1 MTDKTL
7 TRSAVIA
14 AGSSTLDVAART
26 VEVCWTSGASV
37 KRYSWDDGYYMEELE
52 VSPKAIR
59 MDRFASMSLLDGHE
73 QSMTARLGTV
83 VAGSIRIEGGRAY
96 ATIKFSRHENADRI
110 LKDLEDG
117 HPLSISVGYR
127 VHKSEKT
134 EGERGQLPTLR
145 AIDWE
150 PLELSAVAV
159 PADPA
164 ATSRSEGNDMPNRHQ
179 HSPSTPSE
187 VVEQQRSAV
196 EAERVRAREIQAI
209 ARNAGFSDEDG
220 FVSEALESDTTV
232 EAFRSQLLDKVLAGG
247 GHRSPRIDTYR
258 RQDETDTRRQLVANA
273 ILHRNNVV
281 AKLEDGANEWRGLTA
296 LDIVRETLKRS
307 GQDWRGSPAEVVQRA
322 LHTTSDFAYIM
333 NAVTNQTLLAAYAAY
348 ENTFQLFATR
358 AVVNDFR
365 EQNMIDIGSAPDLL
379 PVGESGEFKSGT
391 IRESAESIKVNTFG
405 RKIGLTRQMLIN
417 DQIGAFTQAVANWG
431 RKAAKLEGDIVWNVI
446 ISNLKLKDGKELFHA
461 DHGNLATTGTALD
474 ETSLIEARRAFRRQ
488 KDIDGQPIDMTPKYL
503 FVGADLEITAQKLIT
518 GTTVPTSTAD
528 VVPAAIKSMVP
539 VYEPRLDALGA
550 AWFLFAD
557 AASTMGRGLQ
567 YAYLSGFEKPRTNE
581 RMGFDVEGIEYTL
594 AHDFGAGLT
603 DYRFAYKNPGVIAEA
618 PAE

>member
-1 MTDKTL
+1 MSKPEIF
-7 TRSAVIA
+7 TRA
-14 AGSSTLDVAART
+14 APVSGTADPDART
-26 VEVCWTSGASV
+26 VQVTFATSTPV
-37 KRYSWDDGYYMEELE
+37 KRYSWDDGYYLE
-52 VSPKAIR
+52 VLEISRDAIDASR
-59 MDRFASMSLLDGHE
+59 MNEGMSLLDTHD
-73 QSMTARLGTV
+73 QNSMDSRLGSVVPGSFKIVNGEAVATV
-83 VAGSIRIEGGRAY
+83 
-96 ATIKFSRHENADRI
+96 KFSRRERADQYFQDI
-110 LKDLEDG
+110 LDG
-117 HPLSISVGYR
+117 HKTPISVGYKVLETR
-127 VHKSEKT
+127 KT
-134 EGERGQLPTLR
+134 EGQGDTLPTVT
-145 AIDWE
+145 ATKWM
-150 PLELSAVAV
+150 PLEISVVPV
-159 PADPA
+159 PADSNA
-164 ATSRSEGNDMPNRHQ
+164 STRSEGNDMPNRHQ

-273 ILHRNNVV
+273 ILHRHNVV

-603 DYRFAYKNPGVIAEA
+603 DYRFAYKNPGQ
-618 PAE
+618 